1 MERVLDL
8 IFAPLARL
16 LVARGLPFGAAEAR
30 LRRAYVLAA
39 LRAAGRDTT
48 DSRLSLMTGLQR
60 RDIARLRDAEG
71 PSPTR
76 PNPLARIVAAWL
88 ADPAYLGRPIPR
100 RGPSPSFEALAT
112 ALYRDLHP
120 RSMADQLLAAGVAV
134 EEGGL
139 LRLVAQHYQPRQ
151 GSPEQL
157 DYLAANLA
165 DHMAAA
171 VTNVVDAPRLP
182 ERAVHYNG
190 LSAAAL
196 DEIETL
202 WRAEAE
208 RALLAVNAQA
218 RALQDRSPGTGR
230 FRAGTYL
237 WREDQT

>member
-1 MERVLDL
+1 M
-8 IFAPLARL
+8 
-16 LVARGLPFGAAEAR
+16 
-30 LRRAYVLAA
+30 
-39 LRAAGRDTT
+39 
-48 DSRLSLMTGLQR
+48 
-60 RDIARLRDAEG
+60 
-71 PSPTR
+71 
-76 PNPLARIVAAWL
+76 
-88 ADPAYLGRPIPR
+88 
-100 RGPSPSFEALAT
+100 
-112 ALYRDLHP
+112 
-120 RSMADQLLAAGVAV
+120 
-134 EEGGL
+134 

-165 DHMAAA
+165 NHMAAA
-171 VTNVVDAPRLP
+171 VTNVLEAPRLP
-182 ERAVHYNG
+182 ERAVHYNA